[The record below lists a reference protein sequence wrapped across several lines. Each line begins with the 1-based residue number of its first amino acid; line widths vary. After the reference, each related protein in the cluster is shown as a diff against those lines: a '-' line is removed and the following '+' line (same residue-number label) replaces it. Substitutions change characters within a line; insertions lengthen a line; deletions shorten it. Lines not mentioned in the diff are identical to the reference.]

1 MKRKGESKDAMD
13 DDVRVRSSQRKKA
26 KKTENKDENG
36 DLRPAK
42 SYRTKK
48 TEGKGNSETK
58 KSLGPKKRR
67 QENSEG
73 PADPVETCRQKGL
86 SGSPTYDEHGF
97 ELDKEYIIKRT
108 SNRAPT
114 RSEAWGKKAEAH
126 WDLKKKEDERIGEM
140 MGVPFTQQSPL
151 HHFAWDDRVA
161 RDLGIAFHEVGME
174 ECELYFRSHLGLITT
189 MCCSQDMSREQATP
203 KTSLITRIAS

>member
-1 MKRKGESKDAMD
+1 MD

-174 ECELYFRSHLGLITT
+174 EYEEWHKRGFVFPKEEFGAFWDSEEERNRVTKLATGSAFRKGSK
-189 MCCSQDMSREQATP
+189 R
-203 KTSLITRIAS
+203 R